1 MNEILIFDCI
11 GLNSRFLYLREL
23 KHSLLDNSFFN
34 VIKEWKGHNTN
45 AQTMDM
51 VQFQII
57 LTNSKGPAKYF
68 LIENFLYCQYMK

>member
-1 MNEILIFDCI
+1 MNEILIFDSI
-11 GLNSRFLYLREL
+11 GLISRFLYLREL

-34 VIKEWKGHNTN
+34 VIKEWKGQNTN
-45 AQTMDM
+45 AQTKDM

-68 LIENFLYCQYMK
+68 LIENFLYGQYMK